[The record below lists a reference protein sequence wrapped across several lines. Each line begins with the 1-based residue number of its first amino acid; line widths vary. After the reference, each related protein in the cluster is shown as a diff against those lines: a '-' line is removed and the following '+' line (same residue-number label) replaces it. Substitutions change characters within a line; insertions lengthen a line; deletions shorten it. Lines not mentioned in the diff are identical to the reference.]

1 MRIGFIGLGGMGTGM
16 AANLIRAGHEVTVWN
31 RSREK
36 AAQLAG
42 AKIANTP
49 AEAASTGIVHT
60 MLANDDALEAVTFG
74 PEGIRAGLPKGGVH
88 VSQSTISRALSER
101 LAKAHADA
109 GQQYV
114 AAPVFGRPEAAAA
127 AKLLIV
133 VAGAEEAIERCRP
146 ALEALGR
153 KVVVV
158 GKDPWMANV
167 FKLAGNFT
175 IASALETIGEAYAL
189 LRKSGVDPALF
200 HDVVNGELFQS
211 PVYKGYGG
219 IILEQRFEPAGFA
232 AKLGLKDIRLALAA
246 ADTAET
252 PMPLASVLH
261 DAFLEL
267 VADGGGSTDWSA
279 IGGLAAK
286 RAGLR

>member
-1 MRIGFIGLGGMGTGM
+1 
-16 AANLIRAGHEVTVWN
+16 
-31 RSREK
+31 
-36 AAQLAG
+36 
-42 AKIANTP
+42 
-49 AEAASTGIVHT
+49 
-60 MLANDDALEAVTFG
+60 
-74 PEGIRAGLPKGGVH
+74 
-88 VSQSTISRALSER
+88 

-109 GQQYV
+109 GQHYV

-133 VAGAEEAIERCRP
+133 VAGAGEAIDRCRP

-158 GKDPWMANV
+158 GKEPWMANV

-175 IASALETIGEAYAL
+175 IASALEAIGEAFAL

-200 HDVVNGELFQS
+200 HDVVNGGLFQS

-219 IILEQRFEPAGFA
+219 AILEQRFEPAGFA
-232 AKLGLKDIRLALAA
+232 AKLGLKDIRFALAA

-252 PMPLASVLH
+252 PMPFASVLH
-261 DAFLEL
+261 DAYLEL
-267 VADGGGSTDWSA
+267 VAEGGGSKDWSA

>member
-1 MRIGFIGLGGMGTGM
+1 MRIGFIGLGGMGSGM
-16 AANLIRAGHEVTVWN
+16 AANLIRAGNEVMVWN

-36 AAQLAG
+36 AAELAG
-42 AKIANTP
+42 AKIAATP
-49 AEAASTGIVHT
+49 AEAAASGIVHS
-60 MLANDDALEAVTFG
+60 MLADDAALEIVTFG
-74 PEGIRAGLPKGGVH
+74 PEGILAGLPKGGVH
-88 VSQSTISRALSER
+88 VSQSTVSRALSER
-101 LAKAHADA
+101 LAKVHADA
-109 GQQYV
+109 GQQYI

-133 VAGAEEAIERCRP
+133 VAGAEEAIERCQP

-158 GKDPWMANV
+158 GREPWMANV

-175 IASALETIGEAYAL
+175 IASALEAIGEAYAL

-219 IILEQRFEPAGFA
+219 IILEQRFEPARFA

-267 VADGGGSTDWSA
+267 VAEGGGGTDWSA
-279 IGGLAAK
+279 IGGLAAN

>member
-1 MRIGFIGLGGMGTGM
+1 
-16 AANLIRAGHEVTVWN
+16 
-31 RSREK
+31 
-36 AAQLAG
+36 
-42 AKIANTP
+42 
-49 AEAASTGIVHT
+49 
-60 MLANDDALEAVTFG
+60 
-74 PEGIRAGLPKGGVH
+74 
-88 VSQSTISRALSER
+88 
-101 LAKAHADA
+101 
-109 GQQYV
+109 
-114 AAPVFGRPEAAAA
+114 
-127 AKLLIV
+127 
-133 VAGAEEAIERCRP
+133 
-146 ALEALGR
+146 
-153 KVVVV
+153 
-158 GKDPWMANV
+158 MANV

>member
-1 MRIGFIGLGGMGTGM
+1 MRIGFVGLGGMGSGM

-31 RSREK
+31 RTREK

-49 AEAASTGIVHT
+49 AEAAATGIVHT
-60 MLANDDALEAVTFG
+60 MLADNDALESVTFG
-74 PEGIRAGLPKGGVH
+74 PEGILAGLPKDGVH
-88 VSQSTISRALSER
+88 VSQSTISRALAER

-109 GQQYV
+109 GQHYV

-133 VAGAEEAIERCRP
+133 VAGAGEAIERCRP

-158 GKDPWMANV
+158 GKEPWMANV

-219 IILEQRFEPAGFA
+219 AILEQRFEPAGFA
-232 AKLGLKDIRLALAA
+232 AKLGLKDIRFALAA

-252 PMPLASVLH
+252 PMPFASVLH

-267 VADGGGSTDWSA
+267 VAEGGGSADWSA
-279 IGGLAAK
+279 IGRLAAN

>member
-1 MRIGFIGLGGMGTGM
+1 MGSGM

-31 RSREK
+31 RTREK
-36 AAQLAG
+36 AAQLKG
-42 AKIANTP
+42 AKVANTP

-60 MLANDDALEAVTFG
+60 MLADNDALEAVTFG
-74 PEGIRAGLPKGGVH
+74 PEGILAGLPKGGVH
-88 VSQSTISRALSER
+88 VSQSTISRALAER

-109 GQQYV
+109 GQHYV

-133 VAGAEEAIERCRP
+133 VAGSEETIERCRP
-146 ALEALGR
+146 ALEVLGR
-153 KVVVV
+153 KLVVV
-158 GKDPWMANV
+158 GKEPWMANV

-175 IASALETIGEAYAL
+175 IASALEAIGEAYAL

-219 IILEQRFEPAGFA
+219 IILEQGFEPAGFA
-232 AKLGLKDIRLALAA
+232 AKLGLKDIRFALAA

-252 PMPLASVLH
+252 PMPFACVLH
-261 DAFLEL
+261 DAYLEL
-267 VADGGGSTDWSA
+267 VAEGGGSKDWSA
-279 IGGLAAK
+279 IGGLAAR